1 MVQSQIVY
9 FVIVFGL
16 FQQKFVNSMSAVVST
31 QRKMAFDKKNSH
43 QSNTGSSAQTNTSNC
58 KCPENVDLNEKNP
71 NGNMQFNKLDSKSS
85 FFCCTNC
92 VSVISAPPGYQ
103 VEVIESRVQFEYDS
117 NATLTIRN
125 GKGNGGYALEKLDI
139 KNDII
144 TFLVST
150 VNAMTVIYNIGNTA
164 SSCRKVSYSVTA
176 TLHKL
181 LAPSKTTHSLSSAQP
196 FHLITNETDS
206 FLNQYWTVTAETGKQ
221 VHLYLYGDMEKWDYV
236 KILIIDGIDLN
247 GKLISQVI
255 QLSDSSNGPLNAT
268 SSSGGS
274 LTVVLEVGLH
284 IATPDINFL
293 FTQLENDPSQ
303 CGTSKLV
310 FLTSSDSPGTN
321 IKINNHGGGT
331 ASCPAILIIYAQ
343 YYNYPGMQLN
353 VSSLQGSMVLYGGID
368 YRQSSNNEIIRFS
381 SMNDVITPMQVA
393 GRVFVVL
400 TSPGSVLN
408 LNFQMIPYPDTMYC
422 QSIGPAKG
430 GSGAKGLMMSENFP
444 HPNMDEIVD
453 KYTINGNGND
463 IYEYSVNVLRYD
475 LGYSGRLTIKSTVPD
490 SDFSKTLTNNGV
502 NTSMQFCANSFE
514 VDYNS
519 YGIGQK
525 GFVLRYDV
533 GKTCSRG
540 LSTAWI
546 CIIAV
551 AATVVIAFAAILLK
565 RCKLRSQR
573 NNANSTVQPV
583 HYVPSQ
589 PNEGDPPPSYAE
601 AMKHSTPTA
610 LSRSN
615 RYEDAIILP
624 A

>member
-31 QRKMAFDKKNSH
+31 QRNMAFDKKNSH

-71 NGNMQFNKLDSKSS
+71 NGIIQFNKLDSKSS
-85 FFCCTNC
+85 FVCCTNC
-92 VSVISAPPGYQ
+92 VSIISAPPGYQ

-125 GKGNGGYALEKLDI
+125 GNGNGGYVLEKVI
-139 KNDII
+139 K
-144 TFLVST
+144 LS
-150 VNAMTVIYNIGNTA
+150 G
-164 SSCRKVSYSVTA
+164 SS
-176 TLHKL
+176 
-181 LAPSKTTHSLSSAQP
+181 
-196 FHLITNETDS
+196 I
-206 FLNQYWTVTAETGKQ
+206 
-221 VHLYLYGDMEKWDYV
+221 
-236 KILIIDGIDLN
+236 
-247 GKLISQVI
+247 
-255 QLSDSSNGPLNAT
+255 GPLNAT

-274 LTVVLEVGLH
+274 LTVVLEVGPDFD
-284 IATPDINFL
+284 TPDINFL
-293 FTQLENDPSQ
+293 FTQLENDLSQ

-310 FLTSSDSPGTN
+310 FLTSSDSPATN
-321 IKINNHGGGT
+321 IQINNHGGGT

-343 YYNYPGMQLN
+343 DNNYPGMQLN
-353 VSSLQGSMVLYGGID
+353 ASSLQGSMVLYGGLD

-400 TSPGSVLN
+400 TNPGSVLK

-475 LGYSGRLTIKSTVPD
+475 IGSGSLTIKSTVPD

-502 NTSMQFCANSFE
+502 NKSMQFCANSFE

-540 LSTAWI
+540 LSAAWI
-546 CIIAV
+546 CMIVV
-551 AATVVIAFAAILLK
+551 AATVVIAVAAILLK
-565 RCKLRSQR
+565 RCKLRLQR
-573 NNANSTVQPV
+573 NDVNSTVQPV
-583 HYVPSQ
+583 HSVPSQ